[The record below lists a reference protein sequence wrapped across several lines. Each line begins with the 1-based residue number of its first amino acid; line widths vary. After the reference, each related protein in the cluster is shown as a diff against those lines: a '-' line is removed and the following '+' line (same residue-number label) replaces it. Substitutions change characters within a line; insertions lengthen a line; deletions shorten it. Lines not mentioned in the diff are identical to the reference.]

1 MRHTISRNPFCG
13 LGFRSL
19 EHYQNSTPF
28 SSPIL
33 GAGFR
38 RYPRVLSEKS
48 YSLSRLMCRQETAEP
63 WATAA
68 RKASRLAASSIAS
81 NFCER

>member
-38 RYPRVLSEKS
+38 RYPGGLRLRNLSF
-48 YSLSRLMCRQETAEP
+48 EP
-63 WATAA
+63 PNECPQLADFYVAFATFVG
-68 RKASRLAASSIAS
+68 I
-81 NFCER
+81 